1 MSSTHDKICLP
12 NFTPIQVFN
21 FNMSTLITT
30 TNVESFVLIWFNLVL
45 GINIISSSC
54 TWIKVVISVSMAAT
68 WLLAIALVR
77 IPATRRICL
86 VRNGRALSVLCW
98 QFCILWVALRL
109 YDYDDE
115 TKATWSLAGKFA
127 TAAS

>member
-1 MSSTHDKICLP
+1 
-12 NFTPIQVFN
+12 
-21 FNMSTLITT
+21 MSTLITT
-30 TNVESFVLIWFNLVL
+30 TNVESFVLIWFYLVL
-45 GINIISSSC
+45 EINIISSSC

-68 WLLAIALVR
+68 WLLAVALVR

-115 TKATWSLAGKFA
+115 TKVTWSLAGKFA